1 MIIQLPFI
9 IDGKVGLIHDYVLSH
24 GIRLQHLVALFSPQN
39 LVLGV
44 FPDILCKQ
52 ELLLLCHLLI
62 IQMIFKARVLLVLV
76 LLVIDDLNLVTFAS
90 KNVISFLYSFIFSL
104 PLELEF
110 VKSLLLDE
118 IDIVIQILRNE
129 YFCQV
134 TD

>member
-1 MIIQLPFI
+1 
-9 IDGKVGLIHDYVLSH
+9 
-24 GIRLQHLVALFSPQN
+24 
-39 LVLGV
+39 
-44 FPDILCKQ
+44 
-52 ELLLLCHLLI
+52 
-62 IQMIFKARVLLVLV
+62 MIFKARVLLVLV